1 MLSDDDLASPLS
13 VLIINVA
20 HFYKQLHFV
29 EDYHL
34 TLSLLLAS
42 DFSDNPH
49 SLSHGGG
56 GGGGNNII
64 HTLKVGNPLYKI
76 LKKYINL
83 STLVPFR
90 L

>member
-13 VLIINVA
+13 VLIINGA

-34 TLSLLLAS
+34 TLFLILAS

-49 SLSHGGG
+49 SLSHGGTRG
-56 GGGGNNII
+56 GGGG
-64 HTLKVGNPLYKI
+64 GGQ
-76 LKKYINL
+76 
-83 STLVPFR
+83 
-90 L
+90 

>member
-20 HFYKQLHFV
+20 RFYKQLHFV

-49 SLSHGGG
+49 SLRHGGTRGGG
-56 GGGGNNII
+56 GVAI
-64 HTLKVGNPLYKI
+64 T
-76 LKKYINL
+76 L
-83 STLVPFR
+83 STY
-90 L
+90 